1 MIFSVSLLFLAG
13 LGWLAGWGLHA
24 LVAGSRPVAPTP
36 TPSITS
42 TVTSSSGKPAQ
53 PTATGTPAST
63 QATSTPA
70 PTSSPTPRSDS
81 ITVLPGEG
89 LYEVCRR
96 HCPGRFDGP
105 DGEQVLD
112 DYARRVA
119 DHNGLPWGWRGPNL
133 EPGQKLDMPPCP
145 EE

>member
-1 MIFSVSLLFLAG
+1 M
-13 LGWLAGWGLHA
+13 
-24 LVAGSRPVAPTP
+24 P

-42 TVTSSSGKPAQ
+42 TVTSSSGEPAQ
-53 PTATGTPAST
+53 PTATGTPTSSQEMT

-105 DGEQVLD
+105 EGEQVLD
-112 DYARRVA
+112 DYAHRVA
-119 DHNGLPWGWRGPNL
+119 DHNGLPWGGGGPPL
-133 EPGQKLDMPPCP
+133 EPGQELDMPPCP